1 MATAAV
7 SSKLSVMNVMRAV
20 ARAATSVDGFY
31 SFQRATMT
39 FIAANAEVGSRNRK
53 FRLQVVIES
62 YLVPGNRV
70 MALPA
75 CPIKVTAMRIFF
87 FVAGNAFRLG
97 VPKGLV
103 RMAINAF
110 FLAVLAEQ
118 WKRSQF
124 MVKKHRILPVN
135 FGMAVLALCAERL
148 FVGIIVQVAAIAC
161 CVERHFKNGF
171 NMATTADHL
180 LVCAIELVVGL
191 QVVIEGRFCPV

>member
-1 MATAAV
+1 MAI
-7 SSKLSVMNVMRAV
+7 
-20 ARAATSVDGFY
+20 
-31 SFQRATMT
+31 
-39 FIAANAEVGSRNRK
+39 IAADRNVGACQRK

-62 YLVPGNRV
+62 YFVPADGV
-70 MALPA
+70 MALTA

-87 FVAGNAFRLG
+87 FVAGNAFSLG

-135 FGMAVLALCAERL
+135 FGMAVLALCAQRF
-148 FVGIIVQVAAIAC
+148 FVGVVVQMAAITRR
-161 CVERHFKNGF
+161 VERHFKNGF
-171 NMATTADHL
+171 NMAIVTDHL
-180 LVCAIELVVGL
+180 LVCAVERVVSL
-191 QVVIEGRFCPV
+191 QVVNEGRLCPV